1 MNFLYVFLAGGAG
14 SVLRYAAGLAI
25 PPAAFPGATLAVNAA
40 GCLAI
45 GLFDG
50 WAGRYGWGEG
60 ARLAL
65 TAGLCGGF
73 TTFSTFSKESLAL
86 MQAGRWGAFAACVLG
101 SVALGL
107 AMVAGGHW
115 LVKP

>member
-1 MNFLYVFLAGGAG
+1 
-14 SVLRYAAGLAI
+14 
-25 PPAAFPGATLAVNAA
+25 
-40 GCLAI
+40 
-45 GLFDG
+45 
-50 WAGRYGWGEG
+50 
-60 ARLAL
+60 
-65 TAGLCGGF
+65 CGGF

-86 MQAGRWGAFAACVLG
+86 MQAGRWGAFAAYVLG